1 MSAASIATNRQSLP
15 YSKLFL
21 PSIGLRMV
29 QIPGETH
36 AIAVPT
42 LLGAKEGNTSWL
54 SACMSS
60 GPPSYSVAR
69 SRQTPRPVWVR
80 PPSLRP
86 PDGRIFIIHRDGEHA
101 AHPGE

>member
-1 MSAASIATNRQSLP
+1 LPRTRQSLP

-42 LLGAKEGNTSWL
+42 LLGAKEGEYVMAKRLCEQRPAIPFNRKNRANAAPSVGAAAIVTPARW
-54 SACMSS
+54 AHFHHAS
-60 GPPSYSVAR
+60 GR
-69 SRQTPRPVWVR
+69 
-80 PPSLRP
+80 
-86 PDGRIFIIHRDGEHA
+86 
-101 AHPGE
+101 